1 MNLRHVKQE
10 SLAWQDMS
18 QLRKPLGSEIWK
30 EKREMIKTQHPWQ
43 LGPTEL
49 IDFAL
54 ERMYKGSDFDRR
66 LAFLILDVGVE
77 TLFKTYLT
85 LPDGVTQFQIKRGD
99 RLAASE
105 GNFHELLRGVQNS
118 NPKKAAGLNFPY
130 VEYYHN
136 LRNTLYHQG
145 NQVTTVSIDQ
155 IEGYAKLA
163 VDLLREYLD
172 IDLSSKLTPPEPV
185 KIDDTDP
192 VADSVEVE
200 VSFGRYRIER
210 LKSQSIRVFSITT
223 NTYEMPVKPFLRAV
237 IEELSLPIEFTVKSG
252 AEKNTQALGKDVID
266 ELKPSAWHGWVAGQK
281 IRRDALI
288 NVLTARIREG
298 AANQKKWSK
307 VDYLQILKDEY
318 LVFQPTGKGYG
329 NSPFNLNCWETVDG
343 KPIKQD

>member
-145 NQVTTVSIDQ
+145 NQVGRRKQGLLGACQGKAERHHGRLYSSWLCGIVPFQGHAIRQRRRRS
-155 IEGYAKLA
+155 ERKAKC
-163 VDLLREYLD
+163 
-172 IDLSSKLTPPEPV
+172 
-185 KIDDTDP
+185 
-192 VADSVEVE
+192 
-200 VSFGRYRIER
+200 
-210 LKSQSIRVFSITT
+210 ITT
-223 NTYEMPVKPFLRAV
+223 
-237 IEELSLPIEFTVKSG
+237 
-252 AEKNTQALGKDVID
+252 
-266 ELKPSAWHGWVAGQK
+266 
-281 IRRDALI
+281 
-288 NVLTARIREG
+288 
-298 AANQKKWSK
+298 
-307 VDYLQILKDEY
+307 
-318 LVFQPTGKGYG
+318 
-329 NSPFNLNCWETVDG
+329 
-343 KPIKQD
+343 IKRTN